1 MERIP
6 IYKIGGNLLV
16 SIQIDLADRDA
27 LALQDD
33 LSNKIVET
41 GAHGVVI
48 DISALEVVD
57 SFVGRM
63 LSTIAAVSRVLDART
78 VVVGMRPAVAITLV
92 ELGLSLPGVET
103 ALDVERGME
112 KIAAGERRDDW
123 TAPEDGTDHDQP

>member
-6 IYKIGGNLLV
+6 IYKIGSNLLV

-33 LSNKIVET
+33 LSNRIVET

-123 TAPEDGTDHDQP
+123 TTSEDGMDHDEP